1 MEDTKQEERQAL
13 RGRISI
19 ISLVV
24 LAIVILACYAAQSR
38 NLIKWE
44 MALEILTAFLVFYWI
59 LLDIVE
65 PMLLH
70 ELKNMP
76 AKKRTQYLKFSG
88 IDLVG
93 YGALVYFVYHIGKSN
108 ESAVIGAVIYV
119 FCLNLGRKEKNR
131 FYDETWS

>member
-44 MALEILTAFLVFYWI
+44 MALGILTAFLVFYWI

-76 AKKRTQYLKFSG
+76 AKKRIQYLKFSG